1 MLIECLFLSFDSSK
15 GKAIVITEGKRKS
28 LSAVSHEINWYG
40 LSVVGDGA
48 NPTIQ
53 YLSGYRT
60 HTRRDTLRSVSRDTY
75 NIEVTNRMAIEYW
88 LDMRVHG
95 APCPHPR
102 YELAATID
110 LAAAMC
116 RMEDCVAVPVDYAH
130 GNAASSGFVRC
141 HDDQVSPWSFS

>member
-1 MLIECLFLSFDSSK
+1 MFYK
-15 GKAIVITEGKRKS
+15 GE
-28 LSAVSHEINWYG
+28 AVRSCHHG
-40 LSVVGDGA
+40 LGLVVGEGA
-48 NPTIQ
+48 NPTVQ

-116 RMEDCVAVPVDYAH
+116 RMEACVTVPVDYAH